1 MLRLFALLILPLS
14 AAAESPLRFI
24 WKASETHRFTVR
36 QETTVSETAADKSTS
51 VTRTKLTLAKTWSV
65 DAVDVDGTATLSLKI
80 TAIRNEITRPVPQ
93 RDGKLQDET
102 TIIDSATPEG
112 AQAVADYL
120 NKTLLTVRVDTRGR
134 VSEVRASGGDAAAR
148 LQAELPFR
156 VILPEGSE
164 PKWEREFA
172 IRLDPPAGTGEKH
185 DAVQSFSREKIE
197 GARTWIRVSTSL
209 KSPPKEVA
217 ELQPLL
223 PWLWEGTIEFDV
235 NSGTYLGAKL
245 TIEREYPNHAGV
257 GTRFVFSSRFEESRV
272 EK

>member
-1 MLRLFALLILPLS
+1 MLRLLVLTMLPYS
-14 AAAESPLRFI
+14 ACAESPPRFI
-24 WKASETHRFTVR
+24 WKAGQTHQYTVC
-36 QETTVSETAADKSTS
+36 QETTVSETAADKTTS
-51 VTRTKLTLAKTWSV
+51 VTRTKLSLSKTWSV
-65 DAVDVDGTATLSLKI
+65 DAVDADGTAKLSLKI

-93 RDGKLQDET
+93 RDGKLQEET

-134 VSEVRASGGDAAAR
+134 VSEVKASGGDAAAR

-164 PKWEREFA
+164 TKWEREYA
-172 IRLDPPAGTGEKH
+172 IRLDPPTGTGETH
-185 DAVQSFSREKIE
+185 DAVQSFSRDKVE

-209 KSPPKEVA
+209 KAPPREVA

-223 PWLWEGTIEFDV
+223 PWLWEGTIEFDMK
-235 NSGTYLGAKL
+235 SGFYQGAKL
-245 TIEREYPNHAGV
+245 AIEREYPNHAGV